1 MEIRP
6 FQTTD
11 QPAAKA
17 LILAGL
23 AAHWGWLDPTRN
35 PDLDDIAVSYAG
47 GVFLVAYD
55 RGELVGTGALIP
67 AGKRVG
73 RLVRMSV
80 AESRRRQG
88 IGRDLLQALIAAAQE
103 RGYTHLVLE
112 TTATW
117 AEAIA
122 FYEVNGFR
130 RSHEA
135 NGDVHLCGRLM
146 LRDGGDWPAVPHLSV
161 GCFDFVI
168 GGAFCLAG

>member
-35 PDLDDIAVSYAG
+35 PDLDNIAASYTS

-67 AGKRVG
+67 AGKRAG
-73 RLVRMSV
+73 QLVRMSV

-88 IGRDLLQALIAAAQE
+88 LGRGLLQALITAARE
-103 RGYTHLVLE
+103 RGYTRLVLE

-122 FYEVNGFR
+122 FYEANGFH

-135 NGDVHLCGRLM
+135 DGDVY
-146 LRDGGDWPAVPHLSV
+146 
-161 GCFDFVI
+161 FVRQI
-168 GGAFCLAG
+168 DDERWEIAGQSPIS